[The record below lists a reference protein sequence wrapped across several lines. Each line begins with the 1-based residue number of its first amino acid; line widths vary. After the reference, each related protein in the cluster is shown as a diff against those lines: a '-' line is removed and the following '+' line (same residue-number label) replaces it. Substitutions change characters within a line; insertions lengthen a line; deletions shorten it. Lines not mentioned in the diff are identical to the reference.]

1 MAVVPFAAQKANAA
15 PLIESVIARSKI
27 NRTNSEDAW
36 VSMVT
41 ASGDH
46 VLVVNFS
53 AEDYSDETFARA
65 VKHGKGLAER
75 LGVPF
80 RKKRDSADVR
90 ARRG

>member
-1 MAVVPFAAQKANAA
+1 MVEKVIQFAAKRQATAA

-46 VLVVNFS
+46 VLVVKF
-53 AEDYSDETFARA
+53 AADEYGEEAWARA
-65 VKHGKGLAER
+65 VKYAKRFSER
-75 LGVPF
+75 LGVSI
-80 RKKRDSADVR
+80 RKKRGLAENL
-90 ARRG
+90 A